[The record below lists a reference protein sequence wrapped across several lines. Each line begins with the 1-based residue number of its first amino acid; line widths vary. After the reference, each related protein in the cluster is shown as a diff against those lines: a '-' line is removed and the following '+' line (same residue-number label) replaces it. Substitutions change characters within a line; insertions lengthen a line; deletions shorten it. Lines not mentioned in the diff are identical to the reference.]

1 MTNRV
6 TGSHSPSPAELLKR
20 RMVEKA
26 LYSELHSLGDEFILV
41 MSSESPFTLKN
52 ELQEYQGDRIFYS
65 VPSKYVWIA

>member
-26 LYSELHSLGDEFILV
+26 LCSELHSLGDEFILV

-52 ELQEYQGDRIFYS
+52 ELQE
-65 VPSKYVWIA
+65 

>member
-20 RMVEKA
+20 RIVEKA
-26 LYSELHSLGDEFILV
+26 LCSELHSLGDEFVLV
-41 MSSESPFTLKN
+41 MSSESPFALKN

-65 VPSKYVWIA
+65 IPSSYG